1 MKKLTRVLFISDVHG
16 ATPVFTKALGAAA
29 AYKAEILVHGG
40 DIVGKYITPFFHADG
55 TVQVEIMG
63 AKRLLKSDAEIKGAE
78 AEVARIGSYAYHT
91 TLEQWKELRAKPE
104 AMTSVFFKL
113 AEARLAS
120 WVRLAEEKLKPLG
133 IKLFLNIGNDDFQDL
148 GKTIEA
154 SSYVVYPNNKV
165 LSLDDDH
172 EMLSLGNTNITP
184 WMCEGDLEESDLQ
197 GMLDALA
204 AKVQHPERALF
215 NLHCPPVDTK
225 LDVAPLLD
233 SELRP
238 VYLPGGEPRMVHVG
252 CKAVRDLLQRV
263 QPMAGLHGHIHES
276 RGYEKIGRTMCFN
289 PGSEYTIGVLSSLLL
304 NLSRDKVESF
314 MFLSA

>member
-1 MKKLTRVLFISDVHG
+1 MKQLTRVLFISDVHG
-16 ATPVFTKALGAAA
+16 STPVFTKALGAAA
-29 AYKAEILVHGG
+29 AYKAQILVHGG
-40 DIVGKYITPFFHADG
+40 DIIGKYITPFFHEDG
-55 TVQVEIMG
+55 SVHVEVMG
-63 AKRLLKSDAEIKGAE
+63 AKRVLTNDAQIHEAE
-78 AEVARIGSYAYHT
+78 AEISRIGSYAYHT
-91 TLEQWKELRAKPE
+91 TRDQWKELLAKPE
-104 AMTSVFFKL
+104 AMGDVFFKL
-113 AEARLAS
+113 ADQRLAS

-165 LSLDDDH
+165 LALDNDH
-172 EMLSLGNTNITP
+172 EILSLGNTNITP
-184 WMCEGDLEESDLQ
+184 WKCEGDLEEPDLQ
-197 GMLDALA
+197 RMLDALA

-215 NLHCPPVDTK
+215 NLHCPPVDSK
-225 LDVAPLLD
+225 MDVAPLLD
-233 SELRP
+233 AQLRP
-238 VYLPGGEPRMVHVG
+238 VYLPGGEPQMVHVG

-263 QPMAGLHGHIHES
+263 QPLVGLHGHIHES

-289 PGSEYTIGVLSSLLL
+289 PGSEYTIGMLSSLLL

>member
-1 MKKLTRVLFISDVHG
+1 MKKLMRVLFISDVHG
-16 ATPVFTKALGAAA
+16 STPVFTKALGAAA
-29 AYKAEILVHGG
+29 AYKAQILVHGG
-40 DIVGKYITPFFHADG
+40 DIIGKYITPFFHTNG
-55 TVQVEIMG
+55 SVQVEIMG
-63 AKRLLKSDAEIKGAE
+63 AQRVLTNDLETRAAE
-78 AEVARIGSYAYHT
+78 AEVSRIGSYAYHT
-91 TLEQWKELRAKPE
+91 TQNQWKELRAKPE
-104 AMTSVFFKL
+104 EMTNVFFKL
-113 AEARLAS
+113 ANERLES

-165 LSLDDDH
+165 LPLDEDH

-184 WMCEGDLEESDLQ
+184 WKCEGDLEEPELQ
-197 GMLDALA
+197 KMLDALA
-204 AKVQHPERALF
+204 AKVQHPERAIF

-225 LDVAPLLD
+225 MDVAPLLD
-233 SELRP
+233 PQLRP
-238 VYLPGGEPRMVHVG
+238 IYLPGGEPQMVHVG
-252 CKAVRDLLQRV
+252 CKAVRSLIQRV

-289 PGSEYTIGVLSSLLL
+289 PGSEYTIGILSSLLL

>member
-16 ATPVFTKALGAAA
+16 STPVFTKALAAAA
-29 AYKAEILVHGG
+29 AYKAETLVHGG
-40 DIVGKYITPFFHADG
+40 DIIGKYITPFFQGDG
-55 TVQVEIMG
+55 SVQTEIMG
-63 AKRLLKSDAEIKGAE
+63 AKRLLKNDTDIRAAE
-78 AEVARIGSYAYHT
+78 AEVSRIGSYAYHT
-91 TLEQWKELRAKPE
+91 TPEQWKELVVKPE
-104 AMTSVFFKL
+104 AMTDVFFKL
-113 AEARLAS
+113 ADERLAS

-154 SSYVVYPNNKV
+154 SSYVIYPNNKV
-165 LSLDDDH
+165 LPLDEDH

-184 WMCEGDLEESDLQ
+184 WRCEGDLEEPDLQ
-197 GMLDALA
+197 RRLDALA
-204 AKVQHPERALF
+204 SKVQHPERALF
-215 NLHCPPVDTK
+215 NLHCPPVDSK

-233 SELRP
+233 AQLRP
-238 VYLPGGEPRMVHVG
+238 VYLPGGEPQMVHVG
-252 CKAVRDLLQRV
+252 CKAVRALLQRV

>member
-16 ATPVFTKALGAAA
+16 STPVFTKALGAAA
-29 AYKAEILVHGG
+29 AYKAETLVHGG
-40 DIVGKYITPFFHADG
+40 DIIGKYITPFFHTDS
-55 TVQVEIMG
+55 VVETEIAG
-63 AKRLLKSDAEIKGAE
+63 AKRILKTTEEIRAAETEIS
-78 AEVARIGSYAYHT
+78 RIGSYSYHT
-91 TLEQWKELRAKPE
+91 TQDQWKELLAKPE
-104 AMTSVFFKL
+104 SMNNVFFKL
-113 AEARLAS
+113 ANERLAS

-165 LSLDDDH
+165 LAIDDDH

-184 WMCEGDLEESDLQ
+184 WKCEGDLEEPDLQ
-197 GMLDALA
+197 KMLDALA
-204 AKVQHPERALF
+204 AKLQHPERAIF

-225 LDVAPLLD
+225 MDVAPLLD
-233 SELRP
+233 PQLRP
-238 VYLPGGEPRMVHVG
+238 IYLPGGEPQMVHVG
-252 CKAVRDLLQRV
+252 CKAVRALLQRV
-263 QPMAGLHGHIHES
+263 QPLAGLHGHIHES

-289 PGSEYTIGVLSSLLL
+289 PGSEYTIGILSSLLL
-304 NLSRDKVESF
+304 NVSRDKVESF

>member
-16 ATPVFTKALGAAA
+16 STPVFTKALGAAA
-29 AYKAEILVHGG
+29 AYKAQTLIHGG
-40 DIVGKYITPFFHADG
+40 DIIGKYITPFFHNDG
-55 TVQVEIMG
+55 AVEAEIAG
-63 AKRLLKSDAEIKGAE
+63 AKRVLQGDAELRAAE
-78 AEVARIGSYAYHT
+78 AEISRIGSYAYHT
-91 TLEQWKELRAKPE
+91 SHEAWKELMAKPQ
-104 AMTSVFFKL
+104 AMTDVFFRL
-113 AEARLAS
+113 ANERLAS

-154 SSYVVYPNNKV
+154 SSSVVYPNNKV
-165 LSLDDDH
+165 LALDEDH

-184 WMCEGDLEESDLQ
+184 WKCEGDLEEPDLQ
-197 GMLDALA
+197 RMLDVLA
-204 AKVQHPERALF
+204 ATVQHPERALF

-225 LDVAPLLD
+225 MDVAPLLD
-233 SELRP
+233 DQLRP
-238 VYLPGGEPRMVHVG
+238 IYLPGGEPRMVHVG
-252 CKAVRDLLQRV
+252 CKAVRALIQRV

>member
-16 ATPVFTKALGAAA
+16 STPVFTKALGAAA
-29 AYKAEILVHGG
+29 AYKAQTLVHGG
-40 DIVGKYITPFFHADG
+40 DIIGKYITPFFHTDG
-55 TVQVEIMG
+55 TVETEFMG
-63 AKRLLKSDAEIKGAE
+63 TKRVLTKPAEIANLE
-78 AEVARIGSYAYHT
+78 AEISRIGSYAYHT
-91 TLEQWKELRAKPE
+91 THEHWKELLAKPE
-104 AMTSVFFKL
+104 AMTNVFFRL
-113 AEARLAS
+113 ANERLAS

-133 IKLFLNIGNDDFQDL
+133 IKLYLNIGNDDFQDL

-154 SSYVVYPNNKV
+154 SPYVVYPNNKV
-165 LSLDDDH
+165 LALDDDH

-184 WMCEGDLEESDLQ
+184 WKCEGDLEEPDLQ
-197 GMLDALA
+197 RMLDALA

-225 LDVAPLLD
+225 MDVAPLLD
-233 SELRP
+233 KDLRP
-238 VYLPGGEPRMVHVG
+238 IYLPGGEPQMVHVG
-252 CKAVRDLLQRV
+252 CKAVRSLIERV

-276 RGYEKIGRTMCFN
+276 RGYEKIGGTMCFN

>member
-1 MKKLTRVLFISDVHG
+1 MKRLTRVLFISDVHG

-29 AYKAEILVHGG
+29 AYKAQTLIHGG
-40 DIVGKYITPFFHADG
+40 DIIGKYITPFFHTDG
-55 TVQVEIMG
+55 TVETEIMG
-63 AKRLLKSDAEIKGAE
+63 AKRVLRNEGEVKGAE
-78 AEVARIGSYAYHT
+78 AEVSRIGSYAYHT
-91 TLEQWKELRAKPE
+91 TREQWKELLTKPG
-104 AMTSVFFKL
+104 AMNDVFLRLADERLSSWVQL
-113 AEARLAS
+113 AEA
-120 WVRLAEEKLKPLG
+120 KLKPLG
-133 IKLFLNIGNDDFQDL
+133 IKLFLNIGNDDFQTL

-154 SSYVVYPNNKV
+154 SSYVVYPNSKV
-165 LSLDDDH
+165 LQLDEDH
-172 EMLSLGNTNITP
+172 ELLSLGNTNITP
-184 WMCEGDLEESDLQ
+184 WNCEGDMEESDLQ
-197 GMLDALA
+197 QLLDTLA
-204 AKVQHPERALF
+204 SKLEHPERAIF

-225 LDVAPLLD
+225 LDIAPLLD
-233 SELRP
+233 AQLRP

-252 CKAVRDLLQRV
+252 CKAVRALIQRV